1 MPAPH
6 VPHARRQQEHQ
17 EAGRRHHRCAY
28 PPSDVLGKN
37 PPPLPSH
44 RCAYPPSDVLRCL
57 RQFHAGLGDEE
68 SDEEEDDKGE
78 CVGEDSLLKRF
89 LSCPKQGLNVE

>member
-1 MPAPH
+1 MCLPLTNLMPAPH

-17 EAGRRHHRCAY
+17 EAGRRH
-28 PPSDVLGKN
+28 
-37 PPPLPSH
+37 H

-78 CVGEDSLLKRF
+78 WVGEDSLLKRF
-89 LSCPKQGLNVE
+89 LSCPKQGLNIE